1 VGKTFEGVKL
11 VIAETFKDF
20 RNTKAPL
27 HHYAYEATALAKEK
41 EPFEALTAT
50 EQITKQARRATET
63 YFSWLQN
70 AMTVFPWSNTDLNRK
85 LLSHATE
92 NVTTTVSFMQKLS
105 QAKNPEE
112 VVKIQTEFMEKQIK
126 SFSEQAKTV
135 GEITQAAA
143 NAMTN
148 PFDVSR

>member
-1 VGKTFEGVKL
+1 MD
-11 VIAETFKDF
+11 ETFDSF
-20 RNTKAPL
+20 RNARAPS
-27 HHYAYEATALAKEK
+27 HHYAREDEAMAKEK
-41 EPFEALTAT
+41 EPFEALTAA
-50 EQITKQARRATET
+50 EQITKQTRRATET
-63 YFSWLQN
+63 YFSWVQN
-70 AMTVFPWSNTDLNRK
+70 AMSIFPWSNTDLNRK

-105 QAKNPEE
+105 HAKNPEE

-143 NAMTN
+143 NAMTK